1 MLMEELKFWMKRL
14 KNNNNSVT
22 KLIYGLNI
30 LLVTLQKGYFI
41 SYDKHKWD
49 VYGKLIVDV

>member
-1 MLMEELKFWMKRL
+1 MERL
-14 KNNNNSVT
+14 KNNNSVI

-30 LLVTLQKGYFI
+30 LLVTLQKRYFI

-49 VYGKLIVDV
+49 VYGKLIVDI